1 MLTAFALAAA
11 MTLNE
16 PCGSMAFFDHMDK
29 VTLYRVK
36 APGRT
41 RFLSNYAPDG
51 GDCSDDKPCAI
62 KAYLVTGD
70 VVAVSH
76 QRKGYACA
84 WFKPSPKHLPRGKRK
99 IDPLRIEGPSTQ
111 AWLPLSA
118 LEPAEVPAGRP
129 AAIWNGEWVG
139 ESQLL
144 DITPKGEGRLTI
156 KGVAYYARDAEA
168 VEMGGVNV
176 GEIDGLYFRDGDR
189 AEGAVADDESIRRPT
204 PADDRDD
211 AYRCVLRLRLVGGYL
226 LAKDNNR
233 CGGMNVSFTGVY
245 RRDPAL

>member
-16 PCGSMAFFDHMDK
+16 PCGSTAFLDHMDK

-51 GDCSDDKPCAI
+51 RDCSDDAPCAI

-76 QRKGYACA
+76 QRKGHACA
-84 WFKPSPKHLPRGKRK
+84 WFKPPPKRLPRGRRTV
-99 IDPLRIEGPSTQ
+99 DPLKVEGPSTL
-111 AWLPLSA
+111 AWLPLAA
-118 LEPAEVPAGRP
+118 LEPVAAPAP
-129 AAIWNGEWVG
+129 SWSGEWVG

-144 DITPKGEGRLTI
+144 DIAPQGEGRLKI
-156 KGVAYYARDAEA
+156 KGNAVYARDAEA

-189 AEGAVADDESIRRPT
+189 AEGASDEETIRRPR
-204 PADDRDD
+204 PADEADD
-211 AYRCVLRLRLVGGYL
+211 SIVCVLRMRLVGGYL
-226 LAKDNNR
+226 LARDNQR
-233 CGGMNVSFTGVY
+233 CGGMNVTFSGIY
-245 RRDPAL
+245 RRDPPL